1 VHTAAAAV
9 EAAGGKA
16 LALVVDI
23 RDEERVKGAVARAL
37 EVFGGID
44 ILVNNA
50 SAIRLTGT
58 LDTPVKRYDLMHGVN
73 GRGTFVCAQ
82 ACLPHLLNSPNPHIL
97 TLSPP
102 LVTDPKWF
110 KDFPAYTS
118 AKYTMSLFTL
128 ALAGEFKDRGV
139 AVNSLWPRTAI
150 ATAAVRNEI
159 GGADMIAACRKP
171 EIVAD
176 AAHYILT
183 RPSSECSGNFFL
195 DDEVLLA
202 AGVRD
207 FSQYDVKAGA
217 ALQADFFVEA
227 LPGMLRAD
235 NMVKATLRHDVRS
248 IR

>member
-1 VHTAAAAV
+1 
-9 EAAGGKA
+9 
-16 LALVVDI
+16 L
-23 RDEERVKGAVARAL
+23 
-37 EVFGGID
+37 FGGID

-82 ACLPHLLNSPNPHIL
+82 ACLPHLLNAPNPHIL

-102 LVTDPKWF
+102 LVQDAKWF
-110 KDFPAYTS
+110 SDFPAYTI

-150 ATAAVRNEI
+150 ATAAVQNEI
-159 GGADMIAACRKP
+159 GGKDMIAACRTP

-183 RPSSECSGNFFL
+183 RPAKECTGNFFL

-207 FSQYDVKAGA
+207 FAQYDVQAGA

-227 LPGMLRAD
+227 LPGMLPAD
-235 NMVKATLRHDVRS
+235 NMTKRASRTPPR
-248 IR
+248 